1 MNFKQTTDET
11 LLNEIKKLVH
21 EEREIAA
28 RLLLHLKEV
37 ERRKIDITGKSFS
50 LMEEARS
57 LIGRLNIND
66 RFERS
71 KKKKTQLRALYQN
84 ASGVCENCGSLF
96 GLQTEQVEALATE
109 ERRKDFHL
117 HFLCLSCEQK
127 HQIRIYNQDLS

>member
-37 ERRKIDITGKSFS
+37 ERREIDISGKSFT

-66 RFERS
+66 RFVRS
-71 KKKKTQLRALYQN
+71 PKKTRPRALYQN

-96 GLQTEQVEALATE
+96 GLQTEQIEALSME
-109 ERRKDFHL
+109 GKRKKFHL
-117 HFLCLSCEQK
+117 HFLCQSCEQM